1 MELALRR
8 TKLSLFLWMQRKSPE
23 KEDNYKKG
31 EDMEDREWSS
41 WAVGTKE
48 GSGVAEP
55 RGRGH

>member
-1 MELALRR
+1 
-8 TKLSLFLWMQRKSPE
+8 MQRKSPE

-48 GSGVAEP
+48 GSGVANPGVEVTEWKLEP
-55 RGRGH
+55 